1 MRLLTSSLEHAL
13 RLPIAEDLIQV
24 LGIQYPI
31 SPALQVLHCGGVQ
44 PLLHP
49 VGQRPKALREQ
60 ALATSPSHL
69 PGASCPPGALPDALS
84 Q

>member
-1 MRLLTSSLEHAL
+1 MLGAAGLEQTL

-44 PLLHP
+44 PLLYP
-49 VGQRPKALREQ
+49 RSEGVTQV
-60 ALATSPSHL
+60 
-69 PGASCPPGALPDALS
+69 
-84 Q
+84 

>member
-1 MRLLTSSLEHAL
+1 MLGAAGLEQTL

-44 PLLHP
+44 PLLYP
-49 VGQRPKALREQ
+49 ARRVSRKYNSAGGEDSLRR
-60 ALATSPSHL
+60 
-69 PGASCPPGALPDALS
+69 GN
-84 Q
+84 